1 MTMNKH
7 ISFFPILLLLAGTV
21 CAQDGKTYSYG
32 TGRAGSGKQSAQD
45 VEDIGEISESG
56 GASKWRFNVNASGQY
71 TSNAFLSGN
80 YGSEDF
86 VFLPAFTVGYTT
98 ALNKHFTLDFEVKL
112 ESALFADHSDRS
124 FTGYSSTITLD
135 YLYKPGL
142 PRVYARLQPYRYDG
156 WDSGDLATEALGF
169 IGGADWSKGFNAGR
183 SVVYAG
189 VSYSYFLSDPS
200 IDNLSQ
206 FRAVV
211 GLAHQIRS
219 NLTGQLYY
227 VYTYGDY
234 TDYDRN
240 DSRNA
245 VSGNLIYQF
254 SENVFGSITA
264 SWIGNDSTQEH
275 GSYKNFATGIGLTL
289 QY

>member
-1 MTMNKH
+1 MNKYLPFLT
-7 ISFFPILLLLAGTV
+7 SLLLTGALH
-21 CAQDGKTYSYG
+21 AQDGKTYTYSTARG
-32 TGRAGSGKQSAQD
+32 GSEKQSAQEI
-45 VEDIGEISESG
+45 EDIGEISETAG
-56 GASKWRFNVNASGQY
+56 VSKWRFNATASGQY

-80 YGSEDF
+80 YGSDDF
-86 VFLPAFTVGYTT
+86 VFLPALSVGYKT
-98 ALNKHFTLDFEVKL
+98 ALNEHFTLDFEVKL

-135 YLYKPGL
+135 YLHKPGL
-142 PRVYARLQPYRYDG
+142 PRVYARFQPYRYDG
-156 WDSGDLATEALGF
+156 WDSSDLATQALGF

-183 SVVYAG
+183 SVFYAG
-189 VSYSYFLSDPS
+189 ASYSYFLSDPS
-200 IDNLSQ
+200 IDTLSQ

-211 GLAHQIRS
+211 GFGHQIRS
-219 NLTGQLYY
+219 NLTGQIYY

-234 TDYDRN
+234 TDFDRN

-254 SENVFGSITA
+254 SEHVFGSITA

-275 GSYKNFATGIGLTL
+275 ASYKNFATGIGLTL